1 MYQLAIYIYMR
12 YGSIITPNV
21 PEVMF
26 LLESYVLDIY
36 NEVIYGIQY
45 YLFLSLDSI
54 YIYNLQCV
62 QNNYYS

>member
-1 MYQLAIYIYMR
+1 MR